1 MKLLRHPIVVGILAM
16 IAVALV
22 FKNAIWPMMRRSS
35 SPQPARKPATAVT
48 PPLTTPFTSALKAT
62 DQARSI
68 SKPVSNTTAVA
79 DAGLAAISTTSPA
92 PRTMN
97 AEAALLRTN
106 SARWAESPLHDPF
119 QVRHLRGG
127 AFGTNAYPPAME
139 LLTLSA
145 IWRQTGSTLAVI
157 NKRVFNQ
164 GDTILR
170 FTIQSIEVDRVWV
183 DGPNGREAVDF
194 KLEVPEEPYEQP
206 PRNPDDAPVDVPKP
220 NL

>member
-1 MKLLRHPIVVGILAM
+1 
-16 IAVALV
+16 
-22 FKNAIWPMMRRSS
+22 
-35 SPQPARKPATAVT
+35 
-48 PPLTTPFTSALKAT
+48 
-62 DQARSI
+62 
-68 SKPVSNTTAVA
+68 
-79 DAGLAAISTTSPA
+79 
-92 PRTMN
+92 
-97 AEAALLRTN
+97 
-106 SARWAESPLHDPF
+106 
-119 QVRHLRGG
+119 
-127 AFGTNAYPPAME
+127 ME

-206 PRNPDDAPVDVPKP
+206 PRNPDDVPPPDVPKP